1 MKKQKKLRK
10 KKKFAFQC
18 GKNKLSTKKSNPIIY
33 TNLKAIITGQGFA
46 QKNGRF
52 VKSEDLQILK
62 GPLHIICK
70 NNKIVEITSKIPK
83 KVRKVDCSG
92 LVASPAFIDSHTHAL
107 FGGARW
113 NEYFDRWSGKS
124 YVEINKAGGGIR
136 KTFRDT
142 QDCKEKDLI
151 SSLDKRL
158 KLMHKEGVRVV
169 EIKSGYGATAEEE
182 LRSLKILK
190 KYSSKAP
197 VEIKKT
203 FLGLHAIPPE
213 TDEKTWTTQII
224 NLLPQISK
232 EKLADFVDA
241 FPEVGFFSIQE
252 SERFFKAAQKLGLK
266 ARIHADEI
274 THMGAA
280 ELGVKISA
288 LSVDHLQK
296 ISDQALKSLKNSQ
309 TVATVLPATSFFMGL
324 EYAPAR
330 KIIDHG
336 ARLALATD
344 YNPGTAPDPSIL
356 FTAKLAAS
364 QMKLSPAEIFCG
376 LTYNAAAAL
385 GCDSEWGLMA
395 PNYSSEFLLWDCET
409 DFFAEEILLSGK
421 HPLKS

>member
-1 MKKQKKLRK
+1 M
-10 KKKFAFQC
+10 
-18 GKNKLSTKKSNPIIY
+18 STKKSNQIIY

-52 VKSEDLQILK
+52 VKSEDLQILE
-62 GPLHIICK
+62 GPLHIISK

-83 KVRKVDCSG
+83 EIKKVDCSG
-92 LVASPAFIDSHTHAL
+92 LIASPAFIDSHTHTL

-151 SSLDKRL
+151 SSLDRRL
-158 KLMHKEGVRVV
+158 KVMHKEGVRVV

-182 LRSLKILK
+182 LRILKILK
-190 KYSSKAP
+190 KYSSKSP

-213 TDEKTWTTQII
+213 KDEKTWTNEMI
-224 NLLPQISK
+224 NLLPKISK
-232 EKLADFVDA
+232 EKLVDFVDA

-252 SERFFKAAQKLGLK
+252 TERFFKAAQKLGFK
-266 ARIHADEI
+266 IRIHADEI

-280 ELGVKISA
+280 ELGVKMSA
-288 LSVDHLQK
+288 LSIDHLQK
-296 ISDQALKSLKNSQ
+296 ISDQALNLLQKSQ
-309 TVATVLPATSFFMGL
+309 TIATVLPATSFFMGL

-330 KIIDHG
+330 KIITHG

-344 YNPGTAPDPSIL
+344 YNPGTAPDPSIF

-385 GCDSEWGLMA
+385 GFDSKWGLIA

-409 DFFAEEILLSGK
+409 NFFTEEILLSGK
-421 HPLKS
+421 LPLNK

>member
-1 MKKQKKLRK
+1 MKKQKKLQK
-10 KKKFAFQC
+10 KKKFVFQC
-18 GKNKLSTKKSNPIIY
+18 GKNKLNTKKSNQIIY
-33 TNLKAIITGQGFA
+33 TNLKAIITGNGFA

-52 VKSEDLQILK
+52 VKNEDLQILE
-62 GPLHIICK
+62 GPLHILCK
-70 NNKIVEITSKIPK
+70 NNQIVEITSKIPK
-83 KVRKVDCSG
+83 KIRKVDCSG

-124 YVEINKAGGGIR
+124 YIEINKAGGGIR

-142 QDCKEKDLI
+142 QECKEKVLI

-169 EIKSGYGATAEEE
+169 EIKSGYGSSADEE
-182 LRSLKILK
+182 LRILKTLK

-203 FLGLHAIPPE
+203 FLGLHAIPSD
-213 TDEKTWTTQII
+213 TDEKTWTTQMI

-252 SERFFKAAQKLGLK
+252 TERFFKAAQKLGIN

-280 ELGVKISA
+280 ELGVKMSA

-344 YNPGTAPDPSIL
+344 YNPGTAPDSSIL

-385 GCDSEWGLMA
+385 GYDSKWGMIS
-395 PNYSSEFLLWDCET
+395 PHYSSEFLLWDCET
-409 DFFAEEILLSGK
+409 NFFVEEILLSGK
-421 HPLKS
+421 YPIKN

>member
-1 MKKQKKLRK
+1 M
-10 KKKFAFQC
+10 
-18 GKNKLSTKKSNPIIY
+18 STKKSNPIIY

-62 GPLHIICK
+62 GPLHILCK
-70 NNKIVEITSKIPK
+70 NNQIVEITSKIPK
-83 KVRKVDCSG
+83 KTRKVDCSD
-92 LVASPAFIDSHTHAL
+92 LIATPAFIDSHTHAL

-142 QDCKEKDLI
+142 QECKAKDLI
-151 SSLDKRL
+151 SSLEKRL

-169 EIKSGYGATAEEE
+169 EIKSGYGSSADEE
-182 LRSLKILK
+182 LRILKALK

-203 FLGLHAIPPE
+203 FLGLHAIPSN
-213 TDEKTWTTQII
+213 TDEKTWTTQMI
-224 NLLPQISK
+224 NLLPLISK

-252 SERFFKAAQKLGLK
+252 TERFLKAAQKLGIK

-280 ELGVKISA
+280 ELGVKMSA

-296 ISDQALKSLKNSQ
+296 ISDQALRSLQNSS
-309 TVATVLPATSFFMGL
+309 TIATVLPATSFFMGL

-344 YNPGTAPDPSIL
+344 YNPGTAPDSSIL

-364 QMKLSPAEIFCG
+364 QMKLSPAEIFCS
-376 LTYNAAAAL
+376 LTYNAASAL
-385 GCDSEWGLMA
+385 GYDSKWGLIS
-395 PNYSSEFLLWDCET
+395 PHYSSEFLLWDCET
-409 DFFAEEILLSGK
+409 NFYAEEILLSGK
-421 HPLKS
+421 YPLKN

>member
-62 GPLHIICK
+62 GPLHILCK
-70 NNKIVEITSKIPK
+70 NNQIVEITSKIPK
-83 KVRKVDCSG
+83 KTRKVDCSD
-92 LVASPAFIDSHTHAL
+92 LIATPAFIDSHTHAL

-142 QDCKEKDLI
+142 QECKAKDLI
-151 SSLDKRL
+151 SSLEKRL

-169 EIKSGYGATAEEE
+169 EIKSGYGSSADEE
-182 LRSLKILK
+182 LRILKALK

-203 FLGLHAIPPE
+203 FLGLHAIPSN
-213 TDEKTWTTQII
+213 TDEKTWTTQMI
-224 NLLPQISK
+224 NLLPLISK

-252 SERFFKAAQKLGLK
+252 TERFLKAAQKLGIK

-280 ELGVKISA
+280 ELGVKMSA

-296 ISDQALKSLKNSQ
+296 ISDQALRSLQNSS
-309 TVATVLPATSFFMGL
+309 TIATVLPATSFFMGL

-344 YNPGTAPDPSIL
+344 YNPGTAPDSSIL

-364 QMKLSPAEIFCG
+364 QMKLSPAEIFCS
-376 LTYNAAAAL
+376 LTYNAASAL
-385 GCDSEWGLMA
+385 GYDSKWGLIS
-395 PNYSSEFLLWDCET
+395 PHYSSEFLLWDCET
-409 DFFAEEILLSGK
+409 NFYAEEILLSGK
-421 HPLKS
+421 YPLKN